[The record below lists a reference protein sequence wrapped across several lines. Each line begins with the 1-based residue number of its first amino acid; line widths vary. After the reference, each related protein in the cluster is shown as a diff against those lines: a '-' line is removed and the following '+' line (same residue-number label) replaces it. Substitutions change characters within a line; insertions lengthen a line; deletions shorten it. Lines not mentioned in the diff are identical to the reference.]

1 MSLETA
7 VIPRRNEK
15 QVMQNLGGGGSNK
28 VPCRKCGSAEL
39 ELSFISLYKYL
50 LMRAGFFLT
59 N

>member
-15 QVMQNLGGGGSNK
+15 QVMQNLGGGGGSNK

-39 ELSFISLYKYL
+39 ELSFISL
-50 LMRAGFFLT
+50 
-59 N
+59 